1 MNLVYGAEEAPAIK
15 KPAAGSKPVLEG
27 GKPVVEG
34 GKKKKKLKK
43 KSKKQDT
50 SSESEDSADEDSN
63 KKAANSPVVAEM
75 TRITEKKEEDRQVC
89 WGQVYV

>member
-1 MNLVYGAEEAPAIK
+1 VNLVYIASKKAPAIK
-15 KPAAGSKPVLEG
+15 KPTAGSKSVLEG
-27 GKPVVEG
+27 GKPAAEG

-50 SSESEDSADEDSN
+50 SSESEDSADEGN
-63 KKAANSPVVAEM
+63 NRKAVNPPAVAEM

-89 WGQVYV
+89 CG